1 MHKAICQPK
10 KAMDMAIQKDYM
22 SSNYAAKVDLTWDY
36 YMPSFEFI
44 NFLFSFLFYRSFDN
58 FEGNP
63 ESASVF

>member
-1 MHKAICQPK
+1 
-10 KAMDMAIQKDYM
+10 MAIQKDYMYM

-58 FEGNP
+58 FKGNP

>member
-1 MHKAICQPK
+1 MSTK
-10 KAMDMAIQKDYM
+10 KGYGHGNTKNYM

-58 FEGNP
+58 FKGNP